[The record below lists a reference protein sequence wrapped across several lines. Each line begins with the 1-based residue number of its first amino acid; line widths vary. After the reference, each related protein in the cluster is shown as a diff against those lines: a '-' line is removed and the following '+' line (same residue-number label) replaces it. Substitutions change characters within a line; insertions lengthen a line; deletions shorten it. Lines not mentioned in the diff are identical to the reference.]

1 MYKNLPGMSSPKEPA
16 PYYKVRVLQ
25 GMSSP
30 GYDFS
35 CIPHRTPRYH
45 GFNKLESTLPKGD
58 STCLNFSVPLM
69 DSEKIFKDCS
79 QIIILC

>member
-1 MYKNLPGMSSPKEPA
+1 MYKNLPGMSSPKEPT

-25 GMSSP
+25 DMSYP

-45 GFNKLESTLPKGD
+45 GFNKIIVY
-58 STCLNFSVPLM
+58 FPL
-69 DSEKIFKDCS
+69 
-79 QIIILC
+79 